1 VPEPP
6 AMKPGLTFAVR
17 PADGLV
23 LRATVP
29 VNPLTGAIVIVA
41 VAVWFAITV
50 MLVGLALIVKSV
62 TVSMKLPV
70 DPLWTESPP
79 YAAVIW
85 CDPVLPAA
93 GV

>member
-1 VPEPP
+1 MPEPP

-50 MLVGLALIVKSV
+50 MLVGLAVIVKSV
-62 TVSMKLPV
+62 TF
-70 DPLWTESPP
+70 
-79 YAAVIW
+79 
-85 CDPVLPAA
+85 
-93 GV
+93 